1 MSKRSSK
8 TSLNDEEESE
18 SRSYLLQAP
27 IPEEKTEA
35 FEDDPNLGIYLI
47 DSGTCHLLHKYDGF
61 NCRELRRWDFFG
73 ECDLLK
79 VIGYTYFGDIV
90 AISDEVRT
98 LFISNANFKKIPVY
112 EQLVMKQYCQARQ
125 DIAQL
130 SYMFATR
137 FNIDIREFSSFY

>member
-1 MSKRSSK
+1 V
-8 TSLNDEEESE
+8 
-18 SRSYLLQAP
+18 LQP
-27 IPEEKTEA
+27 IVEEKKEDV

-47 DSGTCHLLHKYDGF
+47 DYGTCNLTHRYDGF

-90 AISDEVRT
+90 AVSDEVRT
-98 LFISNANFKKIPVY
+98 LFISNAKFKKIPVY

-130 SYMFATR
+130 SYMFSTR
-137 FNIDIREFSSFY
+137 FNIDIKEYSNYY